1 MNLLASLIGLLF
13 LAEGLIGISL
23 PGSLSTIG
31 RGLVTQPVLYG
42 SGVVYAVFGVVQL
55 LAASNSRLPRMIRG
69 SGFVLIASGVA
80 LPFIGVTRVIAFVDW
95 WLSLDPANIR
105 LGALAVAAF
114 GGLLVYGSCRLDEVE
129 GIEELTA
136 SGPHATIAR

>member
-23 PGSLSTIG
+23 PGSLSSIG
-31 RGLVTQPVLYG
+31 RGLVSPSALYG
-42 SGVVYAVFGVVQL
+42 SGAVYVVFGVVQL

-95 WLSLDPANIR
+95 WLSLDPTDIR
-105 LGALAVAAF
+105 LGAFAVAAF
-114 GGLLVYGSCRLDEVE
+114 GGLLVFGSSRLQEVE
-129 GIEELTA
+129 AVEDLTA